1 MELKIYDTQGIVRL
15 VCSPDSSSQWRHE
28 IGVENVVSVN
38 FTTWEYHVIHVG
50 WYIIIADSIFK
61 IKALSKP
68 KHINDSKYTYNLK
81 FYGKEH
87 DTEDLLFC
95 RQNQSIDDL
104 ESVFAYD
111 ATPAGFLAKV
121 VENMN
126 RNSEGFVWKAGDA
139 VVDKRKTINF
149 NGLYVWD
156 ALGEIARAFDTEW
169 WVEGEYIHLTKCVRG
184 ESYNLGYGLG
194 LKTGLQQNENTNAI
208 NWFTRLIPVGSTKN
222 IDKRKYGYETLQ
234 LPGREKY
241 IDVNTELGLKEHR
254 EVDAFSGIYPH
265 RVGKITDVRTDIRT
279 SEETGDFTIYYVS
292 DDFLPFDPNE
302 YMLPDEVIHMTF
314 NTGNLAGKEFEVNWK
329 QDSRE
334 FEIINQ
340 YPDDDTQLPG
350 GNLIPDVNDEY
361 VLTNISMP
369 DEYITIAED
378 EYQNAVNM
386 FISDF
391 SKDVSVYTGNTDYIY
406 IRNNN
411 IPLLVGQRINLV
423 SKHFENGR
431 HESRITSVTR
441 KLNNLDDATINCCSA
456 INQSWKSNVDSSINS
471 IKYTLSHDLATK
483 GDVDKFDYLTAALK
497 EDTSIEGGL
506 IQSALLKLGYTDTDG
521 IFKVMSGTN
530 GIYSK
535 ESIGGGV
542 ASWWGGG
549 LHDLLDYFY
558 WSEEGW
564 KALEGAVVP
573 SNIPSGLIRHDGTGY
588 FANGNFWWDKNG
600 RIHADPTAL
609 LLSFDVETGDE
620 TLASTIINIRK
631 DTALFSSMFSKKKD
645 KNGIEYL
652 YTSLPIVT
660 QFGLTMYGDPSTLEI
675 PSIYDGLPIDG
686 NTIYWENGILKAKGG
701 GGTGGVDEDAVR
713 TLIESYDYATKDFV
727 RDYVLQNATGGEFE
741 LSKQMVI
748 DALGF
753 TPYSAE
759 NPNGYITAA
768 SIPSALKNPYAL
780 TFGSKTYDGSAAKS
794 ITASDL
800 GAALSSDL
808 SDYLPLSGGTIS
820 SSNQAP
826 LSINST
832 SDNTRSFII
841 FKHNGVN
848 KAYIGYTTANG
859 AFIENPTSGNRLS
872 ILDNLLYNDKTVW
885 HSGNFNPANY
895 LPLSGGTIQVD
906 NVGKFNVYNTAQDGS
921 YVHFFAT
928 INSAKTDL
936 GYIGINK
943 DKVPTFMTSG
953 GVANKIWHAGNDGS
967 ESGLDADLLDGKHLS
982 QIFAN
987 RIAVADISEV
997 GDIGLYHVKDTA
1009 TNFKVANGYLLN
1021 FKYGNIAL
1029 QLNANYAGKIY
1040 ARSVWYS
1047 TAYDWNQLA
1056 YVTDNVASATK
1067 LQTARTIWGQ
1077 SFDGTADVTGSLKIP
1092 NDYTL
1097 RWVNNAGTDINCMYL
1112 SNENKFFI
1120 GNGVAE
1126 KGYDT
1131 YLSGKN
1137 LIFRYGTSRTV
1148 GAILN
1153 SSGNLTIG
1161 ATDLAGTAS
1170 KLYVNGTALIG
1181 NNVDGGEL
1189 LRFNMD
1195 RYWSFIQEE
1204 SGASSKLVL
1213 KAAFGDKYFI
1223 IRNSNNEKILLC
1235 HGKDGSNTVEI
1246 GGSLRMDNN
1255 KNVQA
1260 KDTSGNNISLFG
1272 FNSSNQLSIGYG
1284 LNPKGYIMELGGKIV
1299 NFYYGTER
1307 TLGMVLNESGNVGI
1321 GTTSPL
1327 SKCHIVHSDWDKG
1340 LVLQRAI
1347 SGAGSGIKFMD
1358 SVSMLGIIGINGN
1371 KVLEVDLSK
1380 DDSTTVNRLTIDNTG
1395 TMSVNSDNAGVIVLK
1410 RLITNGG
1417 AFVDYHSNNSSSRNW
1432 RVGSNSSGSFSFYSY
1447 VSSTETERVTIVKSG
1462 NMGLGKSNP
1471 SAKLH
1476 VVGNILATGG
1486 ITMQSQRSLKNVVDE
1501 RGLSLTELSAIKPT
1515 RFTWKDKRDDKLHFG
1530 GIADDIER
1538 VLPEVI
1544 YTTSDGTLTMDYGN
1558 AGFAIAASL
1567 IKPVIDHE
1575 TEICLL
1581 KIRVKE
1587 LEEELKR
1594 YSA

>member
-126 RNSEGFVWKAGDA
+126 RNSEGFVWKAGGA

-675 PSIYDGLPIDG
+675 PSIYDGLPIDRD
-686 NTIYWENGILKAKGG
+686 TIYWDALYDDEGNVIGKVLKAKGG

-713 TLIESYDYATKDFV
+713 TLIESYDYATKDYV

-748 DALGF
+748 EALGF

-808 SDYLPLSGGTIS
+808 SKYLPLDGGTVNGIIKLNYTS
-820 SSNQAP
+820 KKSAGIAFKNNRTAEPSGWAVTVMYIMDESDSTMARIGAFGSAKS
-826 LSINST
+826 LSYL
-832 SDNTRSFII
+832 
-841 FKHNGVN
+841 
-848 KAYIGYTTANG
+848 YIGHNNYDGNNLRVYT
-859 AFIENPTSGNRLS
+859 
-872 ILDNLLYNDKTVW
+872 DKVTFGSNAIW
-885 HSGNFNPANY
+885 HAGNFNPANY
-895 LPLSGGTIQVD
+895 LPLSGGTITNSNYTVLKLVRAATATDYGISLNFANSNGDVCNLVAHQTTHY
-906 NVGKFNVYNTAQDGS
+906 FSRAYNGTNYA
-921 YVHFFAT
+921 
-928 INSAKTDL
+928 
-936 GYIGINK
+936 
-943 DKVPTFMTSG
+943 
-953 GVANKIWHAGNDGS
+953 IWDSGNDGS
-967 ESGLDADLLDGKHLS
+967 GSGLDADLLDGL
-982 QIFAN
+982 QP
-987 RIAVADISEV
+987 SELNV
-997 GDIGLYHVKDTA
+997 G
-1009 TNFKVANGYLLN
+1009 
-1021 FKYGNIAL
+1021 
-1029 QLNANYAGKIY
+1029 
-1040 ARSVWYS
+1040 
-1047 TAYDWNQLA
+1047 
-1056 YVTDNVASATK
+1056 SATK
-1067 LQTARTIWGQ
+1067 LQTAHTLWGQ
-1077 SFDGTADVTGSLKIP
+1077 SFDGTADVTGKIIMP
-1092 NDYTL
+1092 NNTSYA
-1097 RWVNNAGTDINCMYL
+1097 VNNADGTNYSAMYMSP
-1112 SNENKFFI
+1112 SNILQI
-1120 GNGVAE
+1120 GYGTAG

-1131 YLSGKN
+1131 IINGNTVKLT
-1137 LIFRYGTSRTV
+1137 YGTSRTN
-1148 GAILN
+1148 ALFIN
-1153 SSGNLTIG
+1153 SSGNIG
-1161 ATDLAGTAS
+1161 IGTTSPTA
-1170 KLYVNGTALIG
+1170 KLHVNGTALIG
-1181 NNVDGGEL
+1181 NNVAGGEL

-1195 RYWSFIQEE
+1195 RPWMFIQED
-1204 SGASSKLVL
+1204 SGANSKLVL
-1213 KAAFGDKYFI
+1213 KPLQDTKYFI
-1223 IRNSNNEKILLC
+1223 VKNANNEKLLLC
-1235 HGKDGSNTVEI
+1235 YAVNGGNIVEVGGNIRLDNGKGYY
-1246 GGSLRMDNN
+1246 
-1255 KNVQA
+1255 A
-1260 KDTSGNNISLFG
+1260 KDTEGNNISLVG

-1284 LNPKGYIMELGGKIV
+1284 LNSKGYIMGLGGKIV

-1307 TLGMVLNESGNVGI
+1307 TLGMVLNESGNVGVAITPEYRFHVEQKTDNTFASVYQTPKSKVYLAHSSGRGIYASVLSGVSTSYLLHLKYNQTTLGSGGSSALYVRTDGNIGI
-1321 GTTSPL
+1321 GTESPAYKLNVNGTASASRLVITSTN
-1327 SKCHIVHSDWDKG
+1327 
-1340 LVLQRAI
+1340 
-1347 SGAGSGIKFMD
+1347 
-1358 SVSMLGIIGINGN
+1358 SVKQLEFSRVGGN
-1371 KVLEVDLSK
+1371 SI
-1380 DDSTTVNRLTIDNTG
+1380 TTPEGGYLRI
-1395 TMSVNSDNAGVIVLK
+1395 
-1410 RLITNGG
+1410 ITNGKALG
-1417 AFVDYHSNNSSSRNW
+1417 DNTADLVVNN
-1432 RVGSNSSGSFSFYSY
+1432 GL
-1447 VSSTETERVTIVKSG
+1447 VTI
-1462 NMGLGKSNP
+1462 N
-1471 SAKLH
+1471 
-1476 VVGNILATGG
+1476 GNILATGG
-1486 ITMQSQRSLKNVVDE
+1486 VTMQSQRSLKNVIDE
-1501 RGLSLTELSAIKPT
+1501 RGLSLAELSAIKPT
-1515 RFTWKDKRDDKLHFG
+1515 RYTWKDGRDNNIHFG
-1530 GIADDIER
+1530 GIADDIQQ

-1558 AGFAIAASL
+1558 AGFAIASSL

-1575 TEICLL
+1575 TEIRML

-1594 YSA
+1594 

>member
-126 RNSEGFVWKAGDA
+126 RISEGFVWKAGDA

-675 PSIYDGLPIDG
+675 PSIYDGLPIDRD
-686 NTIYWENGILKAKGG
+686 TIYWENGILKAKGG
-701 GGTGGVDEDAVR
+701 SSVDEGAVKEI
-713 TLIESYDYATKDFV
+713 IESYDYATKDYV

-808 SDYLPLSGGTIS
+808 SKYLPLDGGTVNGIIKLNYTLTKSAGIAFKNNRTAEPSGWAVTVMSIMDESESIMARIGAFGSAKSLSYLYIGHNNYDGNNLRVYTDKVTFGENTIWHAGNFNPADYLPLSGGTLTGNLMLKSTSQSSDTPKLYFQRGTTTDGYYDNYIYNKGGGIVFGY
-820 SSNQAP
+820 SSNGTDYD
-826 LSINST
+826 LIKIGST
-832 SDNTRSFII
+832 F
-841 FKHNGVN
+841 
-848 KAYIGYTTANG
+848 
-859 AFIENPTSGNRLS
+859 
-872 ILDNLLYNDKTVW
+872 
-885 HSGNFNPANY
+885 
-895 LPLSGGTIQVD
+895 
-906 NVGKFNVYNTAQDGS
+906 
-921 YVHFFAT
+921 
-928 INSAKTDL
+928 
-936 GYIGINK
+936 
-943 DKVPTFMTSG
+943 
-953 GVANKIWHAGNDGS
+953 
-967 ESGLDADLLDGKHLS
+967 
-982 QIFAN
+982 
-987 RIAVADISEV
+987 
-997 GDIGLYHVKDTA
+997 
-1009 TNFKVANGYLLN
+1009 
-1021 FKYGNIAL
+1021 L
-1029 QLNANYAGKIY
+1029 QP
-1040 ARSVWYS
+1040 
-1047 TAYDWNQLA
+1047 
-1056 YVTDNVASATK
+1056 VTDNVIN
-1067 LQTARTIWGQ
+1067 L
-1077 SFDGTADVTGSLKIP
+1077 GTSS
-1092 NDYTL
+1092 L
-1097 RWVNNAGTDINCMYL
+1097 RWTNGYFDNLYATSNVVIGT
-1112 SNENKFFI
+1112 
-1120 GNGVAE
+1120 
-1126 KGYDT
+1126 
-1131 YLSGKN
+1131 
-1137 LIFRYGTSRTV
+1137 TSTS
-1148 GAILN
+1148 A
-1153 SSGNLTIG
+1153 
-1161 ATDLAGTAS
+1161 
-1170 KLYVNGTALIG
+1170 KLHVNGTALIG
-1181 NNVDGGEL
+1181 NNVAGGEL

-1195 RYWSFIQEE
+1195 RPWVFIQED
-1204 SGASSKLVL
+1204 SGANSKLVL
-1213 KAAFGDKYFI
+1213 KPLQDTKYFI
-1223 IRNSNNEKILLC
+1223 VKNANNEKLLLC
-1235 HGKDGSNTVEI
+1235 YAVNGGNIVEVGGNIRLDNGKGYY
-1246 GGSLRMDNN
+1246 
-1255 KNVQA
+1255 A
-1260 KDTSGNNISLFG
+1260 KDTAGNNISLVG

-1284 LNPKGYIMELGGKIV
+1284 LNSKGYIMGLGGKIV

-1307 TLGMVLNESGNVGI
+1307 TLGMVLNESGNVGVAITPEYKFHVEQKTDNTWTGVFQTPNSKVYLAQSSGRGIYASVLSGVSTSYLLSLKYNQTSLGSGGSSALYVRTDGNIGI
-1321 GTTSPL
+1321 GTESPAYKL
-1327 SKCHIVHSDWDKG
+1327 AVNG
-1340 LVLQRAI
+1340 TA
-1347 SGAGSGIKFMD
+1347 
-1358 SVSMLGIIGINGN
+1358 SV
-1371 KVLEVDLSK
+1371 
-1380 DDSTTVNRLTIDNTG
+1380 
-1395 TMSVNSDNAGVIVLK
+1395 K
-1410 RLITNGG
+1410 RLVITDTSSVKQLEFSRVGGNSITTPEGGYFRIITNGKALG
-1417 AFVDYHSNNSSSRNW
+1417 DNTADLVVNN
-1432 RVGSNSSGSFSFYSY
+1432 GL
-1447 VSSTETERVTIVKSG
+1447 VTI
-1462 NMGLGKSNP
+1462 N
-1471 SAKLH
+1471 
-1476 VVGNILATGG
+1476 GNILATGG
-1486 ITMQSQRSLKNVVDE
+1486 VTMQSQRSLKNIVDE
-1501 RGLSLTELSAIKPT
+1501 RGLSLAELSAITPT
-1515 RFTWKDKRDDKLHFG
+1515 RFTWIDKRDEKIHFG
-1530 GIADDIER
+1530 GIADDIEK
-1538 VLPEVI
+1538 VLPEVV
-1544 YTTSDGTLTMDYGN
+1544 YNTSEGILTMDYGN
-1558 AGFAIAASL
+1558 AGFAIASSL

-1575 TEICLL
+1575 T
-1581 KIRVKE
+1581 KIRMLETRVKE

-1594 YSA
+1594 WYNYL